1 MAVDLTNIKE
11 ALFFAVQSSKDLIV
25 IFDEDGKILFVNDAA
40 KSLIGYSPD
49 ELLGTYITMLES
61 PLEPEE
67 RKKERRETLVG
78 SKIFRG
84 VSIRKRSDGTLIYL
98 QETLIPVVL
107 NGLRLFVLMGR
118 DIKEEAFFDSSLAP
132 IIDFDPLTGL
142 LHTKGFIQALRAEIQ
157 TKRPKRVNLLVLD
170 ICQFSAILVGKGYS
184 FANSLL
190 SKVAERLENNIPDD
204 AILAR
209 SEKDEFL
216 LFLSGRRREDIS
228 ALVRR
233 ILDLF
238 LEPFVIEGVEMYVS
252 VNIGGSAYPSD
263 GNEPVELIRKAFL
276 ALERAKDMGEN
287 KYAFYSRELDNF
299 VRAHLSTREEI
310 IGALKE
316 RRILLYA
323 QPIFSTSER
332 KLKGLEVLSR
342 IRTKSGIIM
351 SPGEFI
357 PFLRQTG
364 LLSKFDE
371 VLCESLEG
379 VVATLGKGIFLTL
392 NLFPESVRSEEVIKR
407 LESLKRKCDFPLYCE
422 ITETG
427 IVEKETADF
436 VERLRDMG
444 IKIAIDDFG
453 TGYNS
458 FSYLEYLTVDM
469 IKVSIELVRS
479 VALKQKTLAI
489 VQSIVDLGKKLR
501 IETCAEGVEA
511 EDQVKILELLMCDYV
526 QGFYFSRPAPIETYK
541 VPVE

>member
-479 VALKQKTLAI
+479 VALKPKTLAI

-511 EDQVKILELLMCDYV
+511 EDQVKILGLLMCDYV

>member
-216 LFLSGRRREDIS
+216 LFLSGKRREDIS

-479 VALKQKTLAI
+479 VALKPKTLAI